1 MHVHRLCGIFSIRSQ
16 YHSCYFHQLS
26 IFNFPRLDCF
36 SVSPFPKS
44 TSRFLAFLF
53 PISLQLSSLSITHV
67 AFSQFV
73 ASLCTRIIYTRWH
86 IPSFL
91 FFLTAPLLPFSNFT
105 DSCRIFPTR
114 CHLFHSC
121 HVHQLSNSPIF
132 SFLFV
137 SLPLV
142 FQFSSFLSMVSE
154 FPYRLSSLG
163 IPFKM

>member
-1 MHVHRLCGIFSIRSQ
+1 MYIHV
-16 YHSCYFHQLS
+16 LS

-121 HVHQLSNSPIF
+121 HVHQLSNSANLFLLVCF
-132 SFLFV
+132 STSRFPVFIVPVHGLRISVPSLITRHSLQNVVFLEF
-137 SLPLV
+137 
-142 FQFSSFLSMVSE
+142 FFSSRVF
-154 FPYRLSSLG
+154 SSW
-163 IPFKM
+163 P